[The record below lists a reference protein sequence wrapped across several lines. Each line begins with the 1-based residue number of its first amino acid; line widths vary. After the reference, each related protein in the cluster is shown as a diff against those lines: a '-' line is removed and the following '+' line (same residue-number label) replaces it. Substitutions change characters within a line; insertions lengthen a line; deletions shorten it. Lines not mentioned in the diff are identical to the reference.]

1 MTRKYWIQWIA
12 FRYWRSKKS
21 FSIIN
26 IISGISFWG
35 IAIGTAALIIVLS
48 AFNGLE
54 GMVSGMFNSFHSD
67 FRIEPVSGKYFPNNA
82 IDSSKVVALEDIASM
97 SYVVEDIC
105 MVRYDDRQ
113 QVAMLKGV
121 SPNCGY
127 EERFAPLML
136 NGSSELSEDS
146 ISFALIGVGIYYSL
160 GVNLNDYSTP
170 LTFYSPKRTA
180 AASADISAAFQ
191 TVGAIPGGMFSV
203 QQEFDEKYIIVPIN
217 LARDLLDYHGISTAI
232 EITAKPDASMQ
243 LVEKELQNMAGDRFV
258 VKNRIEQEQA
268 LYKIMKSEKLIVF
281 LILALILLIT
291 SFTVISTLT
300 LVILSKQ
307 KDLSTLYSLGAGVQQ
322 IRKVL
327 VNYGFII
334 SLIGMLTGF
343 AISTIVVIAQQK
355 FGLIRFQ
362 GGTTFI
368 SDIYP
373 VKLLWTDYMYV
384 FITVLAISFL
394 ISRIPVQRI
403 NAGWFNFRH

>member
-1 MTRKYWIQWIA
+1 
-12 FRYWRSKKS
+12 
-21 FSIIN
+21 
-26 IISGISFWG
+26 
-35 IAIGTAALIIVLS
+35 
-48 AFNGLE
+48 
-54 GMVSGMFNSFHSD
+54 
-67 FRIEPVSGKYFPNNA
+67 
-82 IDSSKVVALEDIASM
+82 
-97 SYVVEDIC
+97 
-105 MVRYDDRQ
+105 
-113 QVAMLKGV
+113 
-121 SPNCGY
+121 
-127 EERFAPLML
+127 ML

>member
-1 MTRKYWIQWIA
+1 MA

-54 GMVSGMFNSFHSD
+54 GMVSSMFNSFHSD
-67 FRIEPVSGKYFPNNA
+67 IRIEPVSGKYFQNRD
-82 IDSSKVVALEDIASM
+82 IDTSRIIALESVANM
-97 SYVVEDIC
+97 SFVVEDIC
-105 MVRYDDRQ
+105 MVRYNDRQ
-113 QVAMLKGV
+113 QIAMLKGV

-136 NGSSELSEDS
+136 NGNSKIEHDS
-146 ISFALIGVGIYYSL
+146 VSFALIGAGLYYSL

-170 LTFYSPKRTA
+170 ITFYSPKRTA
-180 AASADISAAFQ
+180 AASADISAAFE
-191 TVGAIPGGMFSV
+191 TAVAVPGGMFSV
-203 QQEFDEKYIIVPIN
+203 QQDFDEKYIIVPIRIARN
-217 LARDLLDYHGISTAI
+217 LLEYENISTAI
-232 EITAKPDASMQ
+232 EVTAKPNTS
-243 LVEKELQNMAGDRFV
+243 LSELEKELQQLAGDNFV
-258 VKNRIEQEQA
+258 VKNRIEQEEA

-281 LILALILLIT
+281 LILSLILLIT
-291 SFTVISTLT
+291 SFTIISTLT

-307 KDLSTLYSLGAGVQQ
+307 KDLSTLYSLGASVKQ

-327 VNYGFII
+327 VSYGFFI

-343 AISTIVVIAQQK
+343 IISTAVVVAQQK
-355 FGLIRFQ
+355 FGLVRFQ

-373 VKLLWTDYMYV
+373 VKLIWTDYAYV
-384 FITVLAISFL
+384 FLTVLTISFL
-394 ISRIPVQRI
+394 ISRIPVRRI
-403 NAGWFNFRH
+403 HASWFNFRY